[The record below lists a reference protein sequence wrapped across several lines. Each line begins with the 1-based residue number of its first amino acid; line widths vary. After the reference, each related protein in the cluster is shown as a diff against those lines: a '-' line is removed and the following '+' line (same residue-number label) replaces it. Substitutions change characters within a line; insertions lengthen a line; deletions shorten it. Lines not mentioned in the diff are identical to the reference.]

1 MKILVVGSGGREH
14 SMVMKLSE
22 SKGVTEI
29 FAAPGNAGMAKDAV
43 CVPIDEM
50 DIRSLA
56 DFAKEKAIDLTIIG
70 PEAPLNLGIANLFQ
84 EENLAIFAPVKEAA
98 LLEGSKSF
106 AKEFMEKYQIP
117 TAAYETFTSID
128 DAKRYI
134 DKKGAPIVVKA
145 DGLAA
150 GKGVVVAK
158 TKEQAHQAVEDMLVA
173 KTFSEAG
180 AKVVIEEFL
189 DGKEFSL
196 MAFVHENNVY
206 PMVTAR
212 DHKRAYDHDEGPNTG
227 GMGAFAPVEDVTEDH
242 LNFAIENILQKT
254 VNGMMK
260 EGRPF
265 TGILYAGLIMTEEG
279 PKVIEF
285 NTRFGDPETQVVLP
299 LLKNDLEQ
307 VMLDVLDGKDPLLE
321 WEDLSAVGVVVA
333 SKGYPGKYKKGI
345 ALPDLSA
352 SDVAYAVHAG
362 TKLVEEGFVSNGGR
376 VLLVGAKASEQKE
389 AAGIVYETLK
399 SFRGR
404 DEFFFRS
411 DIGVLK

>member
-1 MKILVVGSGGREH
+1 
-14 SMVMKLSE
+14 
-22 SKGVTEI
+22 
-29 FAAPGNAGMAKDAV
+29 
-43 CVPIDEM
+43 
-50 DIRSLA
+50 
-56 DFAKEKAIDLTIIG
+56 
-70 PEAPLNLGIANLFQ
+70 
-84 EENLAIFAPVKEAA
+84 
-98 LLEGSKSF
+98 
-106 AKEFMEKYQIP
+106 
-117 TAAYETFTSID
+117 
-128 DAKRYI
+128 
-134 DKKGAPIVVKA
+134 
-145 DGLAA
+145 
-150 GKGVVVAK
+150 
-158 TKEQAHQAVEDMLVA
+158 
-173 KTFSEAG
+173 
-180 AKVVIEEFL
+180 
-189 DGKEFSL
+189 
-196 MAFVHENNVY
+196 
-206 PMVTAR
+206 
-212 DHKRAYDHDEGPNTG
+212 
-227 GMGAFAPVEDVTEDH
+227 MGAFAPVEDVTEDH

-307 VMLDVLDGKDPLLE
+307 VMLDVLEGKDPLLE